1 MSDGLKFPCCV
12 GPHLDDVYEDVD
24 ARIDGQHQVVEP
36 TEESRPHRPVHQ
48 PAQVQD
54 LPRLVHVGHHLGGV
68 AEQEDEDD
76 AGEQGGHGVVPP
88 VLAGDGIVQYCVS
101 RNLSVRRSI
110 QKVWK
115 MSEIFCSLSY
125 AYH

>member
-1 MSDGLKFPCCV
+1 MSDGLMFPCCV

-68 AEQEDEDD
+68 AEQ
-76 AGEQGGHGVVPP
+76 GGHGVVPP
-88 VLAGDGIVQYCVS
+88 VLAGDGIVKYCVS